1 MRLKVLLS
9 AYACEPGKGSEPG
22 VGWSWVHQLARF
34 HDVWV
39 ITRANNRAPIER
51 ALHANPLPNVH
62 WIFVDLPSWAR
73 FWKRGARG
81 VQLYYYLWQ
90 LAAYRHGRVYQR
102 RIGFDVV
109 HHVTFGKYWAPS
121 FLALLPVPF
130 VFGPVGG
137 GESAPL
143 AFWRSYG
150 ARGIVFDAL
159 RSAARLIA
167 SLDPFVRLT
176 ISRSAIALATTE
188 QTAMK
193 LRRLGARRVLVH
205 TQCGMSQSDIDR
217 LSSSAAI
224 SRSGCFRVIGIG
236 RLLHWKGFH
245 LTIRGFA
252 EFQRD
257 YPNSELWIVNDG
269 PERKRLEHLAQS
281 LGIERNVVFT
291 GQLPTLQAVHRTL
304 MESHVLVHP
313 ALHEAFGNVCL
324 EAMAAGKP
332 VICLDLGGPAVQVTE
347 ETGFKVPANSVD
359 QAVTGIAHAL
369 RRLAEDDSLRDR
381 MGKLAVARVAAEFD
395 WDEKGNWLDRLYREI
410 TETAFEPAGV
420 AK

>member
-22 VGWSWVHQLARF
+22 VGWSWVHQVARF

-39 ITRANNRAPIER
+39 LTRANNRAAIER
-51 ALHANPLPNVH
+51 ALRESPLPGVQ
-62 WIFVDLPSWAR
+62 WIYVDLPPWAR
-73 FWKRGARG
+73 FWKRGTRG

-90 LAAYRHGRVYQR
+90 LAAYRQGRAYQR
-102 RIGFDVV
+102 RVRFDVV
-109 HHVTFGKYWAPS
+109 HHVTFGKYWVPS

-143 AFWRSYG
+143 AFWRSYS
-150 ARGIVFDAL
+150 ARGILFDAL
-159 RSAARLIA
+159 RSAARLLA
-167 SLDPFVRLT
+167 LLDPFVRLT
-176 ISRSAIALATTE
+176 ISRSAVALATTE
-188 QTAMK
+188 QTAAK
-193 LRRLGARRVLVH
+193 LKRLGARHVVVH
-205 TQCGMSQSDIDR
+205 TQCGMSQADIDR
-217 LSSSAAI
+217 LSSQTAMSQ
-224 SRSGCFRVIGIG
+224 SGRFRVIGIG

-245 LTIRGFA
+245 LTLRSFA

-257 YPNSELWIVNDG
+257 HPNSELSIVNDG
-269 PERKRLEHLAQS
+269 PERKRLERLART
-281 LGIERNVVFT
+281 LGITRNVVFT
-291 GQLPTLQAVHRTL
+291 GQLPTLADVHRKL

-347 ETGFKVPANSVD
+347 ATGFKVPANSVD
-359 QAVTGIAHAL
+359 KAVTGIAHAL
-369 RRLAEDDSLRDR
+369 RRLADDDSLRVR
-381 MGKLAVARVAAEFD
+381 MGQSAVARVAAEFD
-395 WDEKGNWLDRLYREI
+395 WDQKGMWLDRLYRDV
-410 TETAFEPAGV
+410 TKTSVGSARVP
-420 AK
+420 